1 MEKFNMKILFAHLL
15 NNFTG
20 SPKVLSVLFKELSK
34 DSNLKLSLL
43 TSKTDGILNGIPN
56 IKYHDNFYRWHENKI
71 LRLLQFALSQVT
83 NFFFA
88 LSADYDILY
97 MNTVVPFGAALAAK
111 VRGKKII
118 YHVHEVYINP
128 RFLKRFY
135 SKVMKKCASQV
146 ICVSKYVQEHTDFL
160 PSAVVYNPIEFSP
173 IPENLDE
180 YLNEKLN
187 RKIIFMPTSLKEYK
201 GVFQFVEL
209 ARKNT
214 DYNFVLLCSTELS
227 EMQKFFAKTDLPK
240 NLMLVGKQKSLEK
253 FYREA
258 ALTMNLSL
266 YDKFIETFGLT
277 VLESFDALVPAVA
290 PSYGGPKEIIENGK
304 NGFLINPYNI
314 EEVSECIK
322 RITSSFDVYKT
333 FALNAKQRSKNFSK
347 DNFFSG
353 IKNVIKE
360 VETMEAKK
368 K

>member
-1 MEKFNMKILFAHLL
+1 MKILFAHLL

-20 SPKVLSVLFKELSK
+20 SPKVLSFLLKSLSNDK
-34 DSNLKLSLL
+34 NIKISLL
-43 TSKTDGILNGIPN
+43 TSKTDGILNDIPN
-56 IKYHDNFYRWHENKI
+56 VEYHDNFYRWHENKI
-71 LRLLQFALSQVT
+71 LRLLQFALSQVF

-128 RFLKRFY
+128 GFLKRFY

-160 PSAVVYNPIEFSP
+160 PSVVVYNPIEFSP
-173 IPENLDE
+173 VPENLDE
-180 YLNEKLN
+180 YLNEKLKQ
-187 RKIIFMPTSLKEYK
+187 KIIFMPTSLKEYK

-209 ARKNT
+209 ARKNI

-227 EMQKFFAKTDLPK
+227 EMQKFFAKIDLPG
-240 NLMLVGKQKSLEK
+240 NLTLVGKQKALEK

-258 ALTMNLSL
+258 AVTMNLSL

-290 PSYGGPKEIIENGK
+290 PAYGGPKEIIENGK
-304 NGFLINPYNI
+304 NGFLINPYNLDEI
-314 EEVSECIK
+314 SESIK
-322 RITSSFDVYKT
+322 RITSRFDVYKT
-333 FALNAKQRSKNFSK
+333 FALNAKNRAKDFSE

-353 IKNVIKE
+353 VKNVIEDIAKE
-360 VETMEAKK
+360 ESKK
-368 K
+368 